1 MSIKLT
7 ADEIC
12 DIHDYIIRG
21 SGAAAGILNRGMVD
35 QIADIPDQALLGQ
48 EIHKDIY
55 SKGSSLFEALIR
67 LHPFIDANKRTAL
80 LSLTEYLWKNG
91 YAIILPLSSVRKS
104 VQIATFTKQ
113 DDKSN
118 KKLINRTSRWIKKY
132 TFPTKKINKRK
143 IKRGLSEFLVLR
155 VLAKSRL
162 KIFAGLILFQWF
174 AYDLY
179 PRKAAEIIE
188 GLTLMHTSARA
199 MLKRIETEI
208 NEEIQQNYV

>member
-91 YAIILPLSSVRKS
+91 YAIILPLNSVRKS
-104 VQIATFTKQ
+104 VQIASYGRQ
-113 DDKSN
+113 DEKSI
-118 KKLINRTSRWIKKY
+118 KKLIRRISRWIKKY
-132 TFPTKKINKRK
+132 TFPSNKINKWK
-143 IKRGLSEFLVLR
+143 ITMGIYEVFILLILSKLGL
-155 VLAKSRL
+155 KT
-162 KIFAGLILFQWF
+162 IAGLLLYRWF
-174 AYDLY
+174 AYSLY

-188 GLTLMHTSARA
+188 GLGLISYSVRATLE
-199 MLKRIETEI
+199 RIAEAIEKEI
-208 NEEIQQNYV
+208 K